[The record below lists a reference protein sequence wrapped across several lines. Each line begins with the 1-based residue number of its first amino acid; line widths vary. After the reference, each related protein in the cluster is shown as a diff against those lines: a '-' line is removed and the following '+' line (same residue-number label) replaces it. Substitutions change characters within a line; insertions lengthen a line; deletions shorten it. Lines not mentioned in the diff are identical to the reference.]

1 MTPHYT
7 ILSCLV
13 EQQLEVSLLVGR
25 IDLSRLQLNS
35 SLLTSYASAL
45 GLGAVEVSSA
55 SVSRLSVYIPY
66 SKLLTEEI
74 VFTFEGVNL
83 DLVTSTSSF
92 PLSPAAKLNASAL
105 SGSIID
111 ENASRGEYAKDMDF
125 VVAWIEQ
132 MISTVRFFF
141 CACPPLLPNCEKLF
155 LILTLNPK
163 PCTSLIV

>member
-1 MTPHYT
+1 M
-7 ILSCLV
+7 
-13 EQQLEVSLLVGR
+13 
-25 IDLSRLQLNS
+25 
-35 SLLTSYASAL
+35 
-45 GLGAVEVSSA
+45 SSA

-111 ENASRGEYAKDMDF
+111 ENASKGGYAKDMDF

-141 CACPPLLPNCEKLF
+141 CACPLLPLKCDKLF
-155 LILTLNPK
+155 LIPTLNLVHLLLCNYILLYPELTLFSAQHSDAAADN
-163 PCTSLIV
+163 SGASRSERRNN